1 MYSGPEASQFGTRG
15 GNGAIVVKTS
25 NEIRVKKDD
34 KERQTIVASG
44 FYKEQNFYQP
54 PYDSYA
60 VKEANFNDNRATI
73 YWNGEVITDNTGKA
87 TISFYTADGK
97 NDYIVTVQGITEKGE
112 LIFKTYTIKKK

>member
-1 MYSGPEASQFGTRG
+1 MYGTRG

-34 KERQTIVASG
+34 TERQIITASG
-44 FYKEQNFYQP
+44 FYKDQNFYQP

-60 VKEANFNDNRATI
+60 VREVSFNDNRATI
-73 YWNGEVITDNTGKA
+73 YWNGEVVTDSTGKA
-87 TISFYTADGK
+87 SVSFYTADLR

-112 LIFKTYTIKKK
+112 LIYKTYTIKKK